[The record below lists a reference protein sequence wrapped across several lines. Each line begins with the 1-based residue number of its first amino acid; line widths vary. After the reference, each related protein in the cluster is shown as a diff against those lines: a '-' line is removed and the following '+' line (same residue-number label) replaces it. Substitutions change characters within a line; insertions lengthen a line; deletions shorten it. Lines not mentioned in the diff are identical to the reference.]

1 MPGSVRLLL
10 VGLVLGCLSAVY
22 PLLPAYLPSSVSARL
37 PFLPSHSLPDTAK
50 TWQSLHR
57 YQSTIPI
64 SPNHEHSPEARWE
77 EELERQL
84 RFGSKEGGREID
96 KELKR
101 VQREIERRTEQAGE
115 ENKINEGLPVYF
127 VEQREPIH
135 AAGPGPTPAPLVA
148 LLTRTPA
155 DYSPDSLAALGRE
168 INSLV
173 PLSLIVLAPYPTTAQ
188 HLLIATSPVLLPT
201 SHRSSAKLAQSLLTS
216 FAHLPP
222 SGVPAASSSLL
233 SLPSSTSQ
241 LLASLNL
248 DRETQVVFVAL
259 PVPSDEERERLGEG
273 WETEQWWDVGKV
285 LHELRHTQD
294 GMRTVV
300 MAVGSATPEKV
311 SPSFPTLLLST
322 LAHHTSH
329 AREVSLAAL
338 YASSSGSGKP
348 RKAVPK
354 ARVGLYVAVAA
365 AGEGEGERLEG
376 GAGWRFGGLPLR

>member
-101 VQREIERRTEQAGE
+101 VRREIERRTEQAGE

-127 VEQREPIH
+127 VEQH
-135 AAGPGPTPAPLVA
+135 
-148 LLTRTPA
+148 
-155 DYSPDSLAALGRE
+155 YSPDSLAALGRE

-233 SLPSSTSQ
+233 SLPSFTSQ

-248 DRETQVVFVAL
+248 DSEIQVVFVAL

-338 YASSSGSGKP
+338 YASSSGSGTP

-365 AGEGEGERLEG
+365 AGEDEGERLEG

>member
-1 MPGSVRLLL
+1 MPGSLRLLL
-10 VGLVLGCLSAVY
+10 VGLILGCLSAFY
-22 PLLPAYLPSSVSARL
+22 PLLPAYLPSSVSALL
-37 PFLPSHSLPDTAK
+37 PFLPSHSLPDSSK

-64 SPNHEHSPEARWE
+64 SPNHDHSAEARWE

-84 RFGSKEGGREID
+84 RFGSKEGGREME

-101 VQREIERRTEQAGE
+101 VRREIEKRTEQAGE
-115 ENKINEGLPVYF
+115 ENKIKEGLPVYF
-127 VEQREPIH
+127 VEQ
-135 AAGPGPTPAPLVA
+135 
-148 LLTRTPA
+148 
-155 DYSPDSLAALGRE
+155 DYSPDSLATLGNE

-173 PLSLIVLAPYPTTAQ
+173 PLSLVVLAPYPTTAQ
-188 HLLIATSPVLLPT
+188 HLLVSTSSLLLPT
-201 SHRSSAKLAQSLLTS
+201 SHRSSPKLAQSLLTS

-248 DRETQVVFVAL
+248 DREIQVVFVAL

-273 WETEQWWDVGKV
+273 WETEKWWDVGKV
-285 LHELRHTQD
+285 LHELRHRQE

-300 MAVGSATPEKV
+300 LAIGSATPEKA
-311 SPSFPTLLLST
+311 SPSFPTLLLDT

-329 AREVSLAAL
+329 ARELSLSAL

-354 ARVGLYVAVAA
+354 ERVGLYVAVAA

-376 GAGWRFGGLPLR
+376 ETGWRFGGLPIR